1 MKKFFLSVAAALAL
15 FTATAQRS
23 YVSLYI
29 NMNNADSRWVS
40 ARVSGDVP
48 VSMKEHYDATY
59 DRLTDGEL
67 INMLANEGFTVDRI
81 TAMGETNAIIL
92 MSREKGSSNNI
103 GMISE
108 SSVDRNDVVEIARY
122 DLQGRLV
129 DEDFTG
135 LQIAVY
141 SDYSARTII
150 VK

>member
-1 MKKFFLSVAAALAL
+1 MKKIFLSIVAVLAL

-29 NMNNADSRWVS
+29 NMNTADSRWVS

-48 VSMKEHYDATY
+48 VSMKDYYAATY

-67 INMLANEGFTVDRI
+67 INMLAHEGFTIDKI
-81 TAMGETNAIIL
+81 AAMGETNCVVIMSKNSSSDSDIITKNADE
-92 MSREKGSSNNI
+92 RVTNA
-103 GMISE
+103 
-108 SSVDRNDVVEIARY
+108 VEIARY

-129 DEDFTG
+129 DDDCPG
-135 LQIAVY
+135 IQIVVY
-141 SDYSARTII
+141 SDYSARIVI